1 MLFNSAFQKYLEVE
15 MRDRE
20 TGKDR
25 EGQREEEEKEGERGK
40 QREDKDKLYICF
52 ENPQ

>member
-1 MLFNSAFQKYLEVE
+1 
-15 MRDRE
+15 MRDEE

-40 QREDKDKLYICF
+40 
-52 ENPQ
+52 